1 MIYKILEKGTGIE
14 AVQWTGGNNK
24 LCNSFIGDGLDHID
38 YTRCL
43 AGEIVILT
51 SKGNKRGDVGDWI
64 IRNSENEFSVMNTLI
79 FETIYKIIN

>member
-14 AVQWTGGNNK
+14 AVQWTGENNK

-38 YTRCL
+38 YTRYA

-51 SKGNKRGDVGDWI
+51 SKGNRRGDVGDFI
-64 IRNSENEFSVMNTLI
+64 IRNSENEFSVMNKLM
-79 FETIYKIIN
+79 FETFYKIIN